1 MKRVAFRMQIRPGTV
16 AEYKRRHDEI
26 WPELNE
32 LLRTSGISDY
42 TIFLEEASLQLF
54 AVQKLADNHT
64 TDQLSQ
70 NPLVKKWCEYMSDIV
85 LMDSSGDPICTPL
98 PEMYHLD

>member
-1 MKRVAFRMQIRPGTV
+1 MKRVAFKMKIHEGTA

-32 LLRTSGISDY
+32 LLCASGISDY
-42 TIFLEEASLQLF
+42 TIFLDEESLELF
-54 AVQKLADNHT
+54 AVQKLSAEHT
-64 TDQLSQ
+64 TAELSQ

-98 PEMYHLD
+98 QEMYHLD

>member
-1 MKRVAFRMQIRPGTV
+1 MKRVALKMKIREGTA

-32 LLRTSGISDY
+32 LLRASGISDY
-42 TIFLEEASLQLF
+42 TIFLDEDSLELF
-54 AVQKLADNHT
+54 AVQKLADEHA
-64 TDQLSQ
+64 TDGLPQ

-85 LMDSSGDPICTPL
+85 LMDSSGNPICTPL
-98 PEMYHLD
+98 QEMYHLD

>member
-1 MKRVAFRMQIRPGTV
+1 MKRVAFKMKIREGTA

-32 LLRTSGISDY
+32 LLSMSGISDY
-42 TIFLEEASLQLF
+42 SIFLDEETLELF
-54 AVQKLADNHT
+54 AVQMLAEDHT
-64 TDQLSQ
+64 TNELSE

-85 LMDSSGDPICTPL
+85 LMDSSGNPISTPL
-98 PEMYHLD
+98 PEVYHLD